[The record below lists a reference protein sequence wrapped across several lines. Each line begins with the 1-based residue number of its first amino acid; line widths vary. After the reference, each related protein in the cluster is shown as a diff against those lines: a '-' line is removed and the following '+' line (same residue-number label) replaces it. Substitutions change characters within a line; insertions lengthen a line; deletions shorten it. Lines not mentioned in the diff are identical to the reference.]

1 MQTDKLRIDPFL
13 EHYKAYKENEK
24 LQTTLNELV
33 TALHPDNRAYLVDS
47 PFQRAYEAR
56 LIAAEP
62 ELWDW
67 YTWWLY
73 EANEGLAGLQFSLS
87 KYEQY
92 NTRDYDLVEFLN
104 LVIYRCH

>member
-1 MQTDKLRIDPFL
+1 MHVETLRITPFL

-24 LQTTLNELV
+24 LQSMLNELV

-67 YTWWLY
+67 YTWWLH
-73 EANEGLAGLQFSLS
+73 EANEGLAGLEFSLG
-87 KYEQY
+87 KYQQF
-92 NTRDYDLVEFLN
+92 NTRDYSLEEFLN
-104 LVIYRCH
+104 LVIVRC